1 MKDRKPEI
9 LYSDPVREIMGN
21 PPRRILRYGT
31 GVMFS
36 VFVLFILFAWLI
48 RYPDTIP
55 APVEITT
62 ANPPVTLVTKIT
74 GNIKYL
80 YVNEKEKVS
89 AGQLLAV
96 METTASMDEIKKL
109 KQIADTIRKP
119 ELLVSMA
126 LPEFTGLGELQET
139 YGSFLKNLSDLRN
152 YIQNDFYGFKIA
164 SLTDEIRGIQEYISR
179 LIVKEKLYSEN
190 QKLEARKFERDSML
204 FVNLVIPE
212 SELEKSHQSLIRLN
226 IELQQVRLDRSE
238 KSIEMAE
245 KRQLLQDYN
254 IKRVEE
260 REKLVAVLNESYMKL
275 GSQVKIWEN
284 TYLLISPVDGIVS
297 FTKFWNA
304 NQSVVKDEPVITVVP
319 LETGNFL
326 GRINLKM
333 QRSGK
338 VKPGQKVN
346 IKLSGYP
353 YLEFGMV
360 RGTIRSKSLV
370 PSRDAYIIEIDLPD
384 GLTTLYGKKLDFTQN
399 MQGTAEI
406 ITEDIRLLQ
415 KIVNPFRY
423 MISRQRVIHE

>member
-1 MKDRKPEI
+1 
-9 LYSDPVREIMGN
+9 
-21 PPRRILRYGT
+21 
-31 GVMFS
+31 
-36 VFVLFILFAWLI
+36 
-48 RYPDTIP
+48 
-55 APVEITT
+55 
-62 ANPPVTLVTKIT
+62 VTLVTKIT

-80 YVNEKEKVS
+80 YVREKEKVT

-96 METTASMDEIKKL
+96 METTASIHEIELL
-109 KQIADTIRKP
+109 KQTVDTISKR
-119 ELLVSMA
+119 ELAISKS
-126 LPEFTGLGELQET
+126 LPDFSELGELQES

-152 YIQNDFYGFKIA
+152 YIANDFYGYKIA
-164 SLTDEIRGIQEYISR
+164 SLTDEIKGIQEYINR

-190 QKLEARKFERDSML
+190 QKLETKKFKRDSLL

-226 IELQQVRLDRSE
+226 IELQQVRLDHSE

-254 IKRVEE
+254 IKRIED
-260 REKLVAVLNESYMKL
+260 REKMGTVLNESFMNL
-275 GSQVKIWEN
+275 SAQIKIWEN

-297 FTKFWNA
+297 FTRFWNV

-333 QRSGK
+333 LRSGK

-353 YLEFGMV
+353 YLEYGMV
-360 RGTIRSKSLV
+360 RGIVKSKSLV
-370 PSRDAYIIEIDLPD
+370 PSRDAYIIEIDLPE
-384 GLTTLYGKKLDFTQN
+384 GLLTLYGMKLEFTQN

-415 KIVNPFRY
+415 KIINPFRY
-423 MISRQRVIHE
+423 MISRNKR